1 MPATLTRPDT
11 ADLLAAARRL
21 GPLIREHAAVA
32 ERERRLSLPVLDGL
46 KGAGLSRL
54 LLPRALGGLEV
65 DPVTYSRIVEE
76 IAGFHSAAGWALQAA
91 NTGAWWSARLPREG
105 SDEIYLD
112 NPDAVMAATFHP
124 PQRAIPAPGGYR
136 ITGRGPLASN
146 IHDAEWLFLTA
157 IVMDGDAPRMRG
169 EMPDVIGLVLR
180 AGEVE
185 VVDTWD
191 ALGMRATD
199 SNDVVINEVLV
210 PTARTF
216 AFTPQFEPGVH
227 FQGPLYRFP
236 GIGAAVFSIA
246 PVPLAVARSAVTE
259 LRALAQH
266 KNSLGFT
273 RPLRERATVQATLAR
288 AEAMLRAARLLYY
301 DTMGAAWARTLS
313 GEENSLEQK
322 ADLLL
327 AASHAT
333 ATAATVTDMMHRLA
347 GSAGI
352 YARSPLERH
361 LRDAQTLRHHGL
373 LCESRFETA
382 GQVYLGVPPEFM
394 LVAF

>member
-21 GPLIREHAAVA
+21 GPLIREHATTA
-32 ERERRLSLPVLDGL
+32 ERERRLSLPVLDAL

-76 IAGFHSAAGWALQAA
+76 VTGFHSAAGWALQAA

-124 PQRAIPAPGGYR
+124 PQRAVPAPGGYR

-146 IHDAEWLFLTA
+146 LHDAEWLFLTA
-157 IVMDGDAPRMRG
+157 IVMDGDVPRMRR
-169 EMPDVIGLVLR
+169 EVPEVIGLVLR

-199 SNDVVINEVLV
+199 SNDVVINDVLV
-210 PTARTF
+210 PAARTF
-216 AFTPQFEPGVH
+216 AFTPEFEPGVH
-227 FQGPLYRFP
+227 FRGPLYRFP
-236 GIGAAVFSIA
+236 GIGAGDAGPGRSNA
-246 PVPLAVARSAVTE
+246 PRGPPPL
-259 LRALAQH
+259 L
-266 KNSLGFT
+266 
-273 RPLRERATVQATLAR
+273 
-288 AEAMLRAARLLYY
+288 
-301 DTMGAAWARTLS
+301 
-313 GEENSLEQK
+313 
-322 ADLLL
+322 
-327 AASHAT
+327 
-333 ATAATVTDMMHRLA
+333 
-347 GSAGI
+347 
-352 YARSPLERH
+352 
-361 LRDAQTLRHHGL
+361 
-373 LCESRFETA
+373 
-382 GQVYLGVPPEFM
+382 
-394 LVAF
+394 